1 MNCNSDYNWSAIGPS
16 GGGQTLAATI
26 SPHDANI
33 VFCASDMGGAY
44 RSTDGGRTFT
54 LINGHVLSRLCCDFN
69 ITPIAFHPTE
79 KNTVYFGAWNGLF
92 VSRDNGESFEQIDN
106 FGMGYGP
113 SRIDFDNDGTG
124 VLAYNDMAA
133 ECTVLKDFDGKT
145 LFRTEKRAVGVA
157 IYGKTILLCTKDSV
171 YISLDRGN
179 SFKPVMSCEVLGF
192 CKCDS
197 VAYFTTKTEAYKA
210 DLKTGEIS
218 LLYRPDFGE
227 LRHVAAVENKIYLGF
242 FGSDKHFDGDDMST
256 ILLSADNGKTFV
268 PTLFQHPKNEKCNL
282 EKSWVTGRWGWHC
295 TPSCLAVTKADPD
308 MVIYSNFT
316 GMGISRDG
324 GKSFFEAS
332 AAYDSSGIQVMTSW
346 DYVIDPHDDNIHY
359 IAMTDFSGW
368 RSEDGGN
375 TWEHAWNGNPW
386 KSNIYGIAPH
396 PTEKGRLLAG
406 ASNVHDLPYWHWIRR
421 QTDSWGGGII
431 CSFDSGKTWRPQ
443 DTVGVGP
450 FGVVTDVKYYKNKAY
465 AAIFGHGLY
474 VTDEAEEY
482 WKILDRDITEQNVAK
497 LSVCDD
503 CLFVT
508 VWPKKDDENV
518 IPGAVYRST
527 DGEHFE
533 RLPLCEEIKYPITV
547 LPLANDEVYVSCFDC
562 IDYCIKGR
570 KPIDLQPELFGKPG
584 LYHTADGGK
593 SWERLYDGGVY
604 SATQIED
611 ELFICSKENGLLSLK
626 DGVLSQHKNLPVI
639 NPHTVT
645 VGADGS
651 LYVTSFG
658 QGVYKGTPTN
668 QKEAL

>member
-1 MNCNSDYNWSAIGPS
+1 MKSNTSYNWSAIGPS

-44 RSTDGGRTFT
+44 RSTDGGKTFT
-54 LINGHVLSRLCCDFN
+54 LINAHILARLCCDFN

-79 KNTVYFGAWNGLF
+79 KETVYFGAWNGLF
-92 VSRDNGESFEQIDN
+92 VSKDNGETYEKCEN
-106 FGMGYGP
+106 FGMRHGP
-113 SRIDFDNDGTG
+113 SRIDFNSCGKG
-124 VLAYNDMAA
+124 ILAYNDMEN

-145 LFRTEKRAVGVA
+145 LFQFEKRAVGAA
-157 IYGKTILLCTKDSV
+157 IYNKNILLCTTEAV
-171 YISLDRGN
+171 YFGSDAGN
-179 SFKPVMSCEVLGF
+179 DFKCIKTANVLGF

-197 VAYFTTKTEAYKA
+197 VAYFTTVS
-210 DLKTGEIS
+210 D
-218 LLYRPDFGE
+218 LYRVSLETGDIEKVYSPSFGQ

-242 FGSDKHFDGDDMST
+242 FGSDSHYDGDDIST
-256 ILLSADNGKTFV
+256 ILLSTDNGKTFA
-268 PTLFQHPKNEKCNL
+268 PTLFQHPKNAKCNL
-282 EKSWVTGRWGWHC
+282 EKSWVSGRWGWHC
-295 TPSCLAVTKADPD
+295 TPSCLAVTKADTD

-324 GKSFFEAS
+324 GKTFFEAS

-346 DYVIDPHDDNIHY
+346 DYVIDPHNSNIHY

-368 RSEDGGN
+368 RSEDGGK

-386 KSNIYGIAPH
+386 KSNVYGIAPH

-421 QTDSWGGGII
+421 QINTWGGGII
-431 CSFDSGKTWRPQ
+431 CSTDYGKTWRVQ

-450 FGVVTDVKYYKNKAY
+450 FGVVTDVKYYKGNAY

-474 VTDEAEEY
+474 MTDSQEEY
-482 WKILDRDITEQNVAK
+482 WEKLDRDITELNVAK

-508 VWPKKDDENV
+508 VWPQKDGDNV
-518 IPGAVYRST
+518 IPGAVYRSA
-527 DGEHFE
+527 DGKKFE
-533 RLPLCEEIKYPITV
+533 KFSLSEDIKYPITV
-547 LPLANDEVYVSCFDC
+547 LPLSHDEIYVSCFDC
-562 IDYCIKGR
+562 IDYCIRGR
-570 KPIDLQPELFGKPG
+570 KNYDLRPDLFGKSG
-584 LYHTADGGK
+584 LYHTTDGGK
-593 SWERLYDGGVY
+593 NWETIYDSGVY
-604 SATQIED
+604 SANTLGD
-611 ELFICSKENGLLSLK
+611 ELLICTKEYGLLSYK
-626 DGVLSQHKNLPVI
+626 NGELSQHTNLPVI

-645 VGADGS
+645 AAADGS

-658 QGVYKGTPTN
+658 QGVYKGTPAN
-668 QKEAL
+668 KKEAL